1 LNVSGRSRVIAE
13 LQVYSFQEATM
24 KATVKRGNSR
34 RTKSTKEIVRDASK
48 AATGGPAK
56 RGTKRGTAR
65 AGSSRSKTVNYPI
78 TETLRWVA
86 DGERL
91 LIQWGAIKSPGAKRI
106 ANGVGKVLSV
116 LEALTELRR
125 V

>member
-1 LNVSGRSRVIAE
+1 MSI
-13 LQVYSFQEATM
+13 YFQEATM
-24 KATVKRGNSR
+24 KATVKRGNKR
-34 RTKSTKEIVRDASK
+34 RTKSTKEIVRDARKS
-48 AATGGPAK
+48 AVGGPAK
-56 RGTKRGTAR
+56 RGTRRGTSR
-65 AGSSRSKTVNYPI
+65 ASSSRSKIVNYPI
-78 TETLRWVA
+78 TETLHWVA

-91 LIQWGAIKSPGAKRI
+91 LIKWGAIKSPGAKRI

>member
-1 LNVSGRSRVIAE
+1 
-13 LQVYSFQEATM
+13 M
-24 KATVKRGNSR
+24 KATVKRGNKR
-34 RTKSTKEIVRDASK
+34 RTKSTKEIVRDARKS
-48 AATGGPAK
+48 AVGGPAK
-56 RGTKRGTAR
+56 RSTRRGTSR
-65 AGSSRSKTVNYPI
+65 ASSSRSKIVNYPI
-78 TETLRWVA
+78 TETLHWVA

-91 LIQWGAIKSPGAKRI
+91 LIKWGAIKSPGAKRI

>member
-1 LNVSGRSRVIAE
+1 
-13 LQVYSFQEATM
+13 M
-24 KATVKRGNSR
+24 KATVKRGSKR
-34 RTKSTKEIVRDASK
+34 RLKTTKEVVRDASK
-48 AATGGPAK
+48 ATVGGPSK
-56 RGTKRGTAR
+56 RGARRGTAR
-65 AGSSRSKTVNYPI
+65 TGSRSKIVNYPI

-86 DGERL
+86 DGETL
-91 LIQWGAIKSPGAKRI
+91 LIKWGAIKSPGAKRI